1 MKAARPVVNRF
12 LSVHGG
18 ICVRGRT
25 RIYISLKRFEGG
37 GEEAVSR
44 PLNRLEAD
52 RGWKAK

>member
-1 MKAARPVVNRF
+1 MVV
-12 LSVHGG
+12 H
-18 ICVRGRT
+18 
-25 RIYISLKRFEGG
+25 IYIYRLNVSMLEEEGG

>member
-1 MKAARPVVNRF
+1 M
-12 LSVHGG
+12 
-18 ICVRGRT
+18 RGRT
-25 RIYISLKRFEGG
+25 RIYISLKRFDARGREGG